1 MGAPTRAGSTRCH
14 YDIGCSKRWIILVP
28 IILNIDYFSRLMISH
43 QPYAI
48 VMASCH
54 IIKHLQSYSIQP
66 MMQSHAV
73 HPLKFSPKRP
83 NSKSQIGNFETQI
96 PSPTQCLFLS
106 FSSTSFC
113 TLLS

>member
-1 MGAPTRAGSTRCH
+1 
-14 YDIGCSKRWIILVP
+14 
-28 IILNIDYFSRLMISH
+28 MISH

-48 VMASCH
+48 IMASCH

-83 NSKSQIGNFETQI
+83 NSKQSQIENF
-96 PSPTQCLFLS
+96 
-106 FSSTSFC
+106 
-113 TLLS
+113 